1 MEYIDYFGRILNSD
15 FLQKGDDE
23 LTMVEEAQ
31 GDEKEQRVKIV
42 CSSSSVSKMSLYG
55 FNALEKGT
63 AELFP
68 FFNQRTVGS
77 GKAPH
82 GLTSFCDY
90 ILLVQHVKGLFVFFL
105 EMKRGDIGD
114 ADKQIEAA
122 TVFFDYVRQ
131 SAERIKSV
139 NSFPDFNPELV
150 QYRKI
155 IISDKCSNK
164 RGTKDNDIDDFD
176 MNDVIQHN
184 CHDEFRPIKYCVRN

>member
-1 MEYIDYFGRILNSD
+1 MEYIDYFGWILNSD

-31 GDEKEQRVKIV
+31 GGEKEQRVRIV

-105 EMKRGDIGD
+105 EMKRGRHDD
-114 ADKQIEAA
+114 ADKQIEASS
-122 TVFFDYVRQ
+122 VFFDYIVQ
-131 SAERIKSV
+131 SAERVKAE
-139 NSFPDFNPELV
+139 NGFQDFDPQQV
-150 QYRKI
+150 RYRKI
-155 IISDKCSNK
+155 VINNASSNK
-164 RGTKDNDIDDFD
+164 RITKDKDLEGLDLNS
-176 MNDVIQHN
+176 VIIHKCQS
-184 CHDEFRPIKYCVRN
+184 EFRPVGYCK